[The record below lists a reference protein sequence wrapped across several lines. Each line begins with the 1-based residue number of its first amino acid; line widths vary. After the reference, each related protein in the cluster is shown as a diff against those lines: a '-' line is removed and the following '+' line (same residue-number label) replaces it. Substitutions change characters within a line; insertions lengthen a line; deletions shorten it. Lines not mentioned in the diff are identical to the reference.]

1 MNMKRFIS
9 LLLCLTFCFC
19 YASRC
24 FATGGGEEDVLLS
37 EESEAL
43 LSVNLSADVNVSAK
57 AWALMDINTGTLLA
71 ANNENEKLYPAS
83 VTKIMTLL
91 LVCEA
96 IKSGKLSFDETLVCS
111 DTASEKGGS
120 QIWLEPGEEMTVRE
134 LLKAAAIYSANDA
147 CCLLGEAVAGSETAF
162 VNMMNDRAFELGM
175 TNTHFD
181 NCTGLD
187 DDTTTHLTTAYDI
200 ALMSRELMKIDFITE
215 YTTIWMDELRD
226 GKTQLV
232 NTNRLIRFYSGA
244 TGLKTGTTSKAGCCV
259 SATAER
265 DGLGLIAVVLGA
277 SNSNDRFNGARA
289 LLDYG
294 FANYEI
300 YTPDIALD
308 ENNTVKVLH
317 GEKNEVGLYAEGV
330 RDILLSKGASSGITQ
345 EAVIDEEA
353 EAPVIKGQKLG
364 SVSLYAGTVKIAEY
378 DLKASDDV
386 NKMTFFFALK
396 RIFGS
401 LNK

>member
-1 MNMKRFIS
+1 MKKFIS
-9 LLLCLTFCFC
+9 LLFCFILLFNC
-19 YASRC
+19 FSVAFAS
-24 FATGGGEEDVLLS
+24 GGDLNEVYMQEEEEPLLT
-37 EESEAL
+37 
-43 LSVNLSADVNVSAK
+43 VNLSADVDVSAK
-57 AWALMDINTGTLLA
+57 AYVLMDINTGTVLA

-96 IKSGKLSFDETLVCS
+96 INSGKLSFDETLVCS
-111 DTASEKGGS
+111 DTAAAKGGS

-134 LLKAAAIYSANDA
+134 LLKAAAVYSANDA
-147 CCLLGEAVAGSETAF
+147 CCLLGEAVSGSETAF
-162 VNMMNDRAFELGM
+162 VNLMNERASELGM

-187 DDTTTHLTTAYDI
+187 DETDSHLTTAYDI
-200 ALMSRELMKIDFITE
+200 ALMARELMKIDYITE
-215 YTTIWMDELRD
+215 YTTIWMDELRG

-259 SATAER
+259 AATAER
-265 DGLGLIAVVLGA
+265 DGLGLIAVVMGA
-277 SNSNDRFNGARA
+277 SNSNDRFNGARN

-300 YTPDIALD
+300 YSPNIDLTDSG
-308 ENNTVKVLH
+308 EVKVLH
-317 GEKNEVGLYAEGV
+317 GEERSVSLYVDGV
-330 RDILLSKGASSGITQ
+330 KDILLSRGAASGITQ
-345 EAVIDEEA
+345 EIEIAEEA
-353 EAPVIKGQKLG
+353 EAPIEAGQLLG
-364 SVSLYAGTVKIAEY
+364 TLSLFSGSLKIAEY
-378 DLKASDDV
+378 ELKAE
-386 NKMTFFFALK
+386 NEIKKLTFFSALK

-401 LNK
+401 LKK